1 MRSPALPLRSSA
13 KMILHCQ
20 HDTPPPISSHLG
32 APLLLVRRRKE
43 DRPAELD
50 GRGGKV
56 GARRHVDKGERLL
69 STPPGQLAG
78 CWVMSVWG
86 RVMKAGQL
94 VALRPVVAS
103 RAASGCTHLQ
113 ASSMAAGSVS
123 SWCGMSTNACLK
135 VLASLCILQMLSQ
148 WCEGKLTQMERW
160 AHGRAGLR
168 RAAPQRCPP
177 GGCVCLCRTLEQ
189 QKGRGHAA
197 TAEDEVLRPA
207 ARGAPRGAGGELRR
221 WPGLG

>member
-1 MRSPALPLRSSA
+1 MRSPALLLRSSA

-20 HDTPPPISSHLG
+20 YDTPPPISSHIG
-32 APLLLVRRRKE
+32 APLLLVRRRQE

-94 VALRPVVAS
+94 VALRPVVVA
-103 RAASGCTHLQ
+103 RATSGCTHLQ

-135 VLASLCILQMLSQ
+135 VLASLCILQVVSQ
-148 WCEGKLTQMERW
+148 WCEGKLTQMERGV
-160 AHGRAGLR
+160 GRTGRPACAER
-168 RAAPQRCPP
+168 HRKKCPP

-197 TAEDEVLRPA
+197 TAEDEVLRPG
-207 ARGAPRGAGGELRR
+207 ARRAPRGAGAG
-221 WPGLG
+221 